1 MNIDWSIYLYVQSI
15 YVIKLYQLLM
25 ILGCSLRKLDL
36 SDNQLHTL
44 PKEMEELKQ
53 LEELDISHN
62 QITNYPGNIYK
73 LSELW

>member
-1 MNIDWSIYLYVQSI
+1 
-15 YVIKLYQLLM
+15 M

-73 LSELW
+73 LSEL